1 MQDFKAK
8 IAGVQLPAGIT
19 LSYLGMEKMRGDSF
33 IDLLLALL
41 TGILFV
47 YLIMVALYDSY
58 VYPFVVLFAIP
69 LAIVGAMIALAV
81 TGKSLS
87 IFTILGIIM
96 LVGLVTKNAILIVD
110 RTIQTRSEQG
120 LSVHDALLE
129 AAKSRLRPILM
140 TTFTMIF
147 GMMPIALS
155 VSSGSEFKSGL
166 AMAIIGGLLSS
177 LFLTLIVVPVVYMK
191 VDEWKTKI
199 PAFFEKPSS
208 MFKRSRNGK
217 LVQTHKAA

>member
-1 MQDFKAK
+1 M
-8 IAGVQLPAGIT
+8 
-19 LSYLGMEKMRGDSF
+19 
-33 IDLLLALL
+33 
-41 TGILFV
+41 
-47 YLIMVALYDSY
+47 
-58 VYPFVVLFAIP
+58 
-69 LAIVGAMIALAV
+69 AIVGAMVALAI

-110 RTIQTRSEQG
+110 RTIQTRLEQG
-120 LSVHDALLE
+120 LSVYDALLE

-155 VSSGSEFKSGL
+155 VSPGSEFKSGL
-166 AMAIIGGLLSS
+166 AWAIIGGLTSS

-191 VDEWKTKI
+191 VDEWKEKV
-199 PAFFEKPSS
+199 PAFFRKPSTL
-208 MFKRSRNGK
+208 FKRRHNGQEADLK
-217 LVQTHKAA
+217 HVPEYIKRTKSSVKMIQ